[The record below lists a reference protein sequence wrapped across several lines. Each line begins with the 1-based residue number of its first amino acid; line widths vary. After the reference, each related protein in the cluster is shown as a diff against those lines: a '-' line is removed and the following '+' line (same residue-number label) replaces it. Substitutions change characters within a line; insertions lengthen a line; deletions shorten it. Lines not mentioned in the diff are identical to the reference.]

1 MLTDCDCAASCEA
14 AAEEALE
21 EGEGL
26 LLCHGGRGGDTVEM
40 RRAILDIAWWMYSY
54 VMTVDGL
61 FY

>member
-1 MLTDCDCAASCEA
+1 MLAGWGAGAAGGLRGVLTDCDCAASCEA

-40 RRAILDIAWWMYSY
+40 RRAYS
-54 VMTVDGL
+54 T
-61 FY
+61 

>member
-26 LLCHGGRGGDTVEM
+26 LLCHGGRGGDTV
-40 RRAILDIAWWMYSY
+40 
-54 VMTVDGL
+54 
-61 FY
+61 

>member
-40 RRAILDIAWWMYSY
+40 RMAYS
-54 VMTVDGL
+54 T
-61 FY
+61 